1 MMSSD
6 QQGKCPVDE
15 ETKKLWL
22 REHGNEAH
30 PGATAPGNQL
40 ECSANPQD
48 NDKTPEYHTKVD
60 LSQSREVSTIPRTN
74 SDRNWIYPSEKQFYE
89 AMMKKNWD
97 PNSDDMKVVVPLHNS
112 INERVWNYIKSW
124 EDKQGGEACGGIK
137 LTNFKG
143 DSKKLTPR
151 AWFRSRILHLAKP
164 FDRHDWQIDRC
175 GKTVDYVIDFYST
188 DLNDANSQ
196 QQPLIYLDV
205 RPKLNSFEGF
215 RLRFW
220 KSLGF

>member
-1 MMSSD
+1 MSSD

-30 PGATAPGNQL
+30 PGATAPGSQL

-215 RLRFW
+215 RLQFW

>member
-30 PGATAPGNQL
+30 PGATASGSQL

-97 PNSDDMKVVVPLHNS
+97 PNSDNMKVVVPLHNS

-164 FDRHDWQIDRC
+164 FD
-175 GKTVDYVIDFYST
+175 T
-188 DLNDANSQ
+188 
-196 QQPLIYLDV
+196 
-205 RPKLNSFEGF
+205 
-215 RLRFW
+215 
-220 KSLGF
+220 

>member
-1 MMSSD
+1 MTASD

-15 ETKKLWL
+15 ETRQLWL
-22 REHGNEAH
+22 REHTKESV
-30 PGATAPGNQL
+30 PGATVPPSEL
-40 ECSANPQD
+40 ECSANPQL
-48 NDKTPEYHTKVD
+48 NDKDPQYVTDVG
-60 LSQSREVSTIPRTN
+60 LSQSREVSTIPRTD
-74 SDRNWIYPSEKQFYE
+74 SDKNWIYPSEKQFYE

-97 PNSDDMKVVVPLHNS
+97 PNSNDMKVVVPLHNS
-112 INERVWNYIKSW
+112 INERVWNYIRSW

-137 LTNFKG
+137 LSNFKG

-175 GKTVDYVIDFYST
+175 GKTIDYVIDFYS
-188 DLNDANSQ
+188 NDQNAPEQ

-220 KSLGF
+220 KYLGF

>member
-48 NDKTPEYHTKVD
+48 NDKTPEYHTTVD

-220 KSLGF
+220 TSLGF